1 MSWLMSYWLFGCILK
16 LQTIGFIACLEI
28 GINIIFENVLSG
40 SSALLLEL
48 ILINC
53 MVFQQTY

>member
-1 MSWLMSYWLFGCILK
+1 MSWLMSYWLFSWILK

-48 ILINC
+48 I
-53 MVFQQTY
+53 